1 MLNRKYTV
9 CIILLLITTLLTGCV
24 YYRLLKL
31 KRQFENFEDNFEL
44 EDKKGLTLVFKNPI
58 LYKNDIKWL
67 LNNEPT
73 KILDASGEQ
82 NTWIYI
88 LTKKNPEGVNEEKN
102 YDIDILMEFEN
113 EKLKEA
119 TLPERF
125 LENLSKEMLAR
136 MFKSM
141 GKSKVDKSEKKAGTT
156 MEGKKEG
163 LPTIYDVLYT
173 LGQPYENHEGKETT
187 ELKYLFTVE
196 KPENGAELKP
206 FNLIFDFDVNNKDK
220 VLRKSD
226 VNINGLKM
234 SINFVVE

>member
-1 MLNRKYTV
+1 MNKRKYTV
-9 CIILLLITTLLTGCV
+9 CLILLLLTTLLSGCV

-31 KRQFENFEDNFEL
+31 KRQFENFENNFEL

-58 LYKNDIKWL
+58 LKKDDIKWL

-73 KILDASGEQ
+73 KILDDSEEQ
-82 NTWIYI
+82 NSWIYI
-88 LTKKNPEGVNEEKN
+88 LTKKNNEGVTEEKN
-102 YDIDILMEFEN
+102 YDIDIMMDFEN
-113 EKLKEA
+113 DKLKET

-125 LENLSKEMLAR
+125 LENLSKEMLAK

-141 GKSKVDKSEKKAGTT
+141 GKSDVNKSEKKADTT
-156 MEGKKEG
+156 MQGKKEG

-173 LGQPYENHEGKETT
+173 LGEPFEKKEDKELT
-187 ELKYLFTVE
+187 ELMYIFTV
-196 KPENGAELKP
+196 KQPENGAELKP
-206 FNLIFDFDVNNKDK
+206 FDLIFDFDINNKDK

>member
-1 MLNRKYTV
+1 MLNRKYSI
-9 CIILLLITTLLTGCV
+9 CLILFIITTLLSGCV

-73 KILDASGEQ
+73 KILDETDSQ
-82 NTWIYI
+82 NSWIYI
-88 LTKKNPEGVNEEKN
+88 LTKKYKEGVVEEKN
-102 YDIDILMEFEN
+102 YDIDIMMEFEN
-113 EKLKEA
+113 DKLKET

-125 LENLSKEMLAR
+125 LENLSKEMLAK

-156 MEGKKEG
+156 MQGKKEG

-173 LGQPYENHEGKETT
+173 LGEPYENHEEKETT
-187 ELKYLFTVE
+187 KLKYLYTVK
-196 KPENGAELKP
+196 KPENGSLLKP
-206 FNLIFDFDVNNKDK
+206 FNLIFDFDINNKDK

-226 VNINGLKM
+226 VNVNGLKM

>member
-1 MLNRKYTV
+1 MNNKKFSV
-9 CIILLLITTLLTGCV
+9 CVILLLITTLLSGCV

-58 LYKNDIKWL
+58 LYKKDIKWL
-67 LNNEPT
+67 LNNKPT
-73 KILDASGEQ
+73 KILDETGEQ
-82 NTWIYI
+82 NSWVYI
-88 LTKKNPEGVNEEKN
+88 LTKKNKEGVVEEKS
-102 YDIDILMEFEN
+102 YDIDIQMEFEAG
-113 EKLKEA
+113 KLKET
-119 TLPERF
+119 TLPVRF
-125 LENLSKEMLAR
+125 LENLSKEMLAK

-141 GKSKVDKSEKKAGTT
+141 GKSTVDKSEKKAGTT

-173 LGQPYENHEGKETT
+173 LGEPYENKEDKELT
-187 ELKYLFTVE
+187 ELKYFYTVKE
-196 KPENGAELKP
+196 PENGGELKP
-206 FNLIFDFDVNNKDK
+206 FDLIFDFDVSNEDQ